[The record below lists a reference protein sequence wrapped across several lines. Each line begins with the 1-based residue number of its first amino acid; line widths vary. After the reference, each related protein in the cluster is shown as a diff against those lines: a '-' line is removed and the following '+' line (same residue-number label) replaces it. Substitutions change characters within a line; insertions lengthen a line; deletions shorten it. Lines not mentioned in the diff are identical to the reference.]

1 MKYNFKEGSEV
12 ILKVRASMD
21 EAKQGTGNKPEST
34 GHSQDGRPLWLC
46 SENTVFVMRD
56 MIPFTT
62 YH

>member
-1 MKYNFKEGSEV
+1 
-12 ILKVRASMD
+12 MD